1 MSVYRFLRAPETSS
15 VRGATGAGLI
25 QLPSQGSYSGVNM
38 AVPAVPAVAAAA
50 GGGGMGSSIMSGVGA
65 IGTNFLANF
74 LAELAAG
81 QARAAGA
88 GSMPTDE
95 PTRGGGKFMITT
107 EDVRSI
113 YSYADKENFNRQKLN
128 QLLGREA
135 YPLIDPEEI
144 IAKREVEL
152 RRSAAEAGARE
163 YALEQVKQQGA
174 IQSALAGTLGTGLT
188 SAGNVAQQ
196 SIASTLAR
204 PNIDPMEAE
213 LARAF

>member
-1 MSVYRFLRAPETSS
+1 MSAYRYIQAPPTSS
-15 VRGATGAGLI
+15 VRGATGVGLI
-25 QLPSQGSYSGVNM
+25 QLPSQGSYSGVTM
-38 AVPAVPAVAAAA
+38 PAAAAIPVAAA
-50 GGGGMGSSIMSGVGA
+50 GGGGGLLSTAGA

-128 QLLGREA
+128 AIVGREVF
-135 YPLIDPEEI
+135 PLIDPDQI
-144 IAKREVEL
+144 IAERESEL

-163 YALEQVKQQGA
+163 YALEQVKQQGNV
-174 IQSALAGTLGTGLT
+174 QSALAGTIGTGLT

-196 SIASTLAR
+196 SIASALGR
-204 PNIDPMEAE
+204 PNIDPMDAE